1 MGRRLIG
8 LMRKEFVQFFRDT
21 ALVLLVFY
29 MFVEI
34 ALCGIS
40 LTLEVRNVATAVYD
54 ADRSNQSQD
63 LIDAFDR
70 LQNFTV
76 GKQVTDPTQIDELM
90 DSGEVQ
96 LGLIIPPSFSRDIA
110 SGQTAEIQL
119 LFGGSNS
126 IITKQAMADASSLL
140 RDYNTKIAWERVGQ
154 SGLSGHSFLP
164 QVNNQVRIWYIP
176 NLKYVYF
183 VMLTMLAISVV
194 VLGILLPAASIV
206 REKEAGT
213 FEQLMV
219 TPVSAAE
226 LITAKLLPMIAIK
239 LVGLTIGIALSLW
252 VFDVPLRGS
261 VLLFYGIS
269 LVMFLSSMGIG
280 VMLGVFAQNMQQTL
294 LLGFFIF
301 FPMAFLS
308 GTVVPINNMPQALQW
323 LTYISPLRYYVDVT
337 LGVFLKGVGLD
348 VLWPQTVA
356 LAALGMIFLSTSVFQ
371 LRRSLA

>member
-1 MGRRLIG
+1 
-8 LMRKEFVQFFRDT
+8 
-21 ALVLLVFY
+21 

-54 ADRSNQSQD
+54 ADRSSQSRE
-63 LIDAFDR
+63 LVDAFDR

-76 GKQVTDPTQIDELM
+76 GKQVTNPAQIDDLM

-110 SGQTAEIQL
+110 AGQTAEIQML
-119 LFGGSNS
+119 YGGSNS
-126 IITKQAMADASSLL
+126 IITRQVIADANGLL
-140 RDYNTKIAWERVGQ
+140 QDYNTQAAWKQVAR
-154 SGLSGHSFLP
+154 SGFSGHSFLP
-164 QVNNQVRIWYIP
+164 QVDNLVRIWYIP
-176 NLKYVYF
+176 DLKYVYF

-226 LITAKLLPMIAIK
+226 LIAAKLLPMIVIK
-239 LVGLTIGIALSLW
+239 LVGLTVGIALSLW

-308 GTVVPINNMPQALQW
+308 GTVVPINNMPQVLQW

-337 LGVFLKGVGLD
+337 LGIFLKGVGLE

-356 LAALGMIFLSTSVFQ
+356 LAALGIVFLVTSVFQ

>member
-1 MGRRLIG
+1 
-8 LMRKEFVQFFRDT
+8 
-21 ALVLLVFY
+21 
-29 MFVEI
+29 
-34 ALCGIS
+34 
-40 LTLEVRNVATAVYD
+40 
-54 ADRSNQSQD
+54 
-63 LIDAFDR
+63 
-70 LQNFTV
+70 
-76 GKQVTDPTQIDELM
+76 
-90 DSGEVQ
+90 
-96 LGLIIPPSFSRDIA
+96 
-110 SGQTAEIQL
+110 
-119 LFGGSNS
+119 
-126 IITKQAMADASSLL
+126 
-140 RDYNTKIAWERVGQ
+140 
-154 SGLSGHSFLP
+154 
-164 QVNNQVRIWYIP
+164 
-176 NLKYVYF
+176 
-183 VMLTMLAISVV
+183 MLTMLAISVV

>member
-76 GKQVTDPTQIDELM
+76 GKQVTDPAQIDALM

-110 SGQTAEIQL
+110 SGQTAEIQM

-164 QVNNQVRIWYIP
+164 QVDNQVRIWYIP
-176 NLKYVYF
+176 DLKYVYF

-337 LGVFLKGVGLD
+337 LGVFLKGIGLD

>member
-1 MGRRLIG
+1 MGRRLMG

-54 ADRSNQSQD
+54 ADRSRQSRE

-76 GKQVTDPTQIDELM
+76 GKRVADPAQIDALM

-110 SGQTAEIQL
+110 AGQTAEIQM

-126 IITKQAMADASSLL
+126 IITRQAMADASSLL
-140 RDYNTKIAWERVGQ
+140 RDYNTQLAWERVGQ
-154 SGLSGHSFLP
+154 SGFSGHSFLP
-164 QVNNQVRIWYIP
+164 QVDNLVRIWYIP
-176 NLKYVYF
+176 DLKYVYF

-219 TPVSAAE
+219 TPISAAE

-239 LVGLTIGIALSLW
+239 LVGLTVGIALSIW

>member
-1 MGRRLIG
+1 MRRRLIG

-34 ALCGIS
+34 ALCGLS

-54 ADRSNQSQD
+54 ADRSSQSRE

-76 GKQVTDPTQIDELM
+76 EERVASPAQIDELM
-90 DSGEVQ
+90 DNGEVQ
-96 LGLIIPPSFSRDIA
+96 MAIVIPASFSRDNEA
-110 SGQTAEIQL
+110 GRTAEIQM

-126 IITKQAMADASSLL
+126 IITRQAIADASSLL
-140 RDYNTKIAWERVGQ
+140 RDYNTQVALQQVAR

-164 QVNNQVRIWYIP
+164 QVDNLVRIWYNP
-176 NLKYVYF
+176 ELKFGHF

-226 LITAKLLPMIAIK
+226 LIAAKLLPMILIK
-239 LVGLTIGIALSLW
+239 LVGMSVGIALSLW
-252 VFDVPLRGS
+252 VFGVPLRGS
-261 VLLFYGIS
+261 ILLFYAIS

-308 GTVVPINNMPQALQW
+308 GTVVPINNMPQVLQW
-323 LTYISPLRYYVDVT
+323 LTYISPLRYYVEVT
-337 LGVFLKGVGLD
+337 LGIFLKGVGLD

-356 LAALGMIFLSTSVFQ
+356 LAALGIIFLSTSVFQ

>member
-1 MGRRLIG
+1 M
-8 LMRKEFVQFFRDT
+8 
-21 ALVLLVFY
+21 
-29 MFVEI
+29 
-34 ALCGIS
+34 
-40 LTLEVRNVATAVYD
+40 
-54 ADRSNQSQD
+54 
-63 LIDAFDR
+63 
-70 LQNFTV
+70 
-76 GKQVTDPTQIDELM
+76 
-90 DSGEVQ
+90 
-96 LGLIIPPSFSRDIA
+96 
-110 SGQTAEIQL
+110 

-126 IITKQAMADASSLL
+126 IITRQAMADAGSLL
-140 RDYNTKIAWERVGQ
+140 SNYNTQIAWERVGQ
-154 SGLSGHSFLP
+154 SGFSGHSFLP
-164 QVNNQVRIWYIP
+164 QVDNLVRIWYIP
-176 NLKYVYF
+176 DLKYVYF

-239 LVGLTIGIALSLW
+239 LVGLTVGIALSIW

-308 GTVVPINNMPQALQW
+308 GTVVPINNMPQVLQW

-337 LGVFLKGVGLD
+337 LGIFLKGVGLE

-356 LAALGMIFLSTSVFQ
+356 LAALGMVFLGTSVFQ

>member
-8 LMRKEFVQFFRDT
+8 LMRKEFVQFFRDS

-76 GKQVTDPTQIDELM
+76 GKQVTDPAQIDALM

-110 SGQTAEIQL
+110 SGQTAEIQM

-154 SGLSGHSFLP
+154 SGLSGHRFLP
-164 QVNNQVRIWYIP
+164 QVDNQIRIWYIP
-176 NLKYVYF
+176 DLKYVYF

-239 LVGLTIGIALSLW
+239 LVGLTVGIALSLW

-308 GTVVPINNMPQALQW
+308 GTVVPINNMPQVLQW

-348 VLWPQTVA
+348 VLWPQTVS